1 MNLEITRPV
10 FNATSPVESFNPNG
24 GQKAHVLKP
33 THMLV
38 RELFANKKPL
48 AEIPQ
53 DEIVLDIDDQGS
65 LVLEDFNKFIHARH
79 LSVSANKEVWVKFT
93 RGDTSREAR
102 VVALFPNKGELLVS
116 WENDKGDP
124 IVSTLRSATPVHAFI
139 RLTSNKK

>member
-1 MNLEITRPV
+1 MSLETTRPV
-10 FNATSPVESFNPNG
+10 FNATYPIESFNPNG
-24 GQKAHVLKP
+24 GQKAHILKP

-53 DEIVLDIDDQGS
+53 DEIVLDIDGQGN

-93 RGDTSREAR
+93 RGDIVREAR
-102 VVALFPNKGELLVS
+102 VVALFPNKGEMLVS

-124 IVSTLRSATPVHAFI
+124 IISTLRSGTPAYAFV
-139 RLTSNKK
+139 RLTSNTK